1 MVQTL
6 QASKINMRVLIN
18 DFHLVEADNEDFFP
32 EWQIDLPTLSEAERV
47 SLDRIKANFFNL
59 LRYPPTLEKAV
70 QVAILGPMLSEAG
83 FFAPPFHVEAEKS
96 VELTADD
103 EGTVVRGQIDFL
115 LLREEVWVAVIES
128 KEVSFSVEAG
138 IAQLLAYMLAAPDR
152 NRPCYGMVTTGGN
165 FVFVKLIHSSPPRY
179 AASDQ
184 FDMRKRSSN
193 ELYQV
198 YAFLKKL
205 GQI

>member
-6 QASKINMRVLIN
+6 QASKINMRVLIK
-18 DFHLVEADNEDFFP
+18 DFHLVEAVDEGFFA
-32 EWQIDLPTLSEAERV
+32 EWHTDLPTLTDTERV
-47 SLDRIKANFFNL
+47 SLDRVKANFFNL

-83 FFAPPFHVEAEKS
+83 FFSPPFHVEAEKS
-96 VELTADD
+96 VEVVADN
-103 EGTVVRGQIDFL
+103 EGTIVRGQIDFL

-152 NRPCYGMVTTGGN
+152 HRPCYGLVTTGGN
-165 FVFVKLIHSSPPRY
+165 FVFVKLVHSSPPMY

-184 FDMRKRSSN
+184 FDMRKRGN

>member
-6 QASKINMRVLIN
+6 QASKINIRVLMK
-18 DFHLVEADNEDFFP
+18 DFCLQESQDENFFT
-32 EWQIDLPTLSEAERV
+32 EWQSDLPEVLESDRRL
-47 SLDRIKANFFNL
+47 LDRIKADFFNL

-70 QVAILGPMLSEAG
+70 QIAILGPMLSEAG
-83 FFAPPFHVEAEKS
+83 FFSPPFHVESEKS
-96 VELTADD
+96 VEITAENED
-103 EGTVVRGQIDFL
+103 TIVRGQIDFL

-138 IAQLLAYMLAAPDR
+138 IAQLLSYMLAAPDKHQ
-152 NRPCYGMVTTGGN
+152 PCYGMVTTGGN
-165 FVFVKLIHSSPPRY
+165 FVFVKLVHSSPPMY
-179 AASDQ
+179 AVSDQ
-184 FDMRKRSSN
+184 FDMRKHGN

>member
-1 MVQTL
+1 MVTTL
-6 QASKINMRVLIN
+6 QASKMNMRVLIK
-18 DFHLVEADNEDFFP
+18 DFHLKEAADDFFQ
-32 EWQIDLPTLSEAERV
+32 EWQVDLPTLTDMERA
-47 SLDRIKANFFNL
+47 SLDRIQANFFNF

-96 VELTADD
+96 VEVVAED
-103 EGTVVRGQIDFL
+103 EGTIVRGQIDFL

-138 IAQLLAYMLAAPDR
+138 IAQLLSYMMAAPDR
-152 NRPCYGMVTTGGN
+152 SRPCYGMVTTGGN
-165 FVFVKLIHSSPPRY
+165 FVFVKLAHTSPPMY

-184 FDMRKRSSN
+184 FDMRKRGNN

>member
-6 QASKINMRVLIN
+6 QASKINMRVLIK
-18 DFHLVEADNEDFFP
+18 DFHLVEAADEGFFW
-32 EWQIDLPTLSEAERV
+32 EWQTDLPTLSESERV
-47 SLDRIKANFFNL
+47 SLDRVKANFFNL

-83 FFAPPFHVEAEKS
+83 FFSPPFHVEAEKS
-96 VELTADD
+96 VEVVADN
-103 EGTVVRGQIDFL
+103 EGTIVRGQIDFL
-115 LLREEVWVAVIES
+115 LLTEEVWVAVIES

-152 NRPCYGMVTTGGN
+152 RRPCYGLVTTGGN
-165 FVFVKLIHSSPPRY
+165 FVFVKLIHSSPPMY

-184 FDMRKRSSN
+184 FDMRKRGN

>member
-6 QASKINMRVLIN
+6 QASKIDMRVLRR
-18 DFHLVEADNEDFFP
+18 DFRLQEAQDEAFFQ
-32 EWQIDLPTLSEAERV
+32 EWQRDLPEISDEERR
-47 SLDRIKANFFNL
+47 SLDRIKSNFFNL
-59 LRYPPTLEKAV
+59 LHYPPTLEKAV

-83 FFAPPFHVEAEKS
+83 YFPPSFHVEAEKS
-96 VELTADD
+96 VEVTAED
-103 EGTVVRGQIDFL
+103 EGTIVRGQIDFL
-115 LLREEVWVAVIES
+115 LLRDEVWVAVIES

-152 NRPCYGMVTTGGN
+152 RQPCYGMVTTGGN
-165 FVFVKLIHSSPPRY
+165 FVFVKLQHSDPPLY
-179 AASDQ
+179 AVSDQ
-184 FDMRKRSSN
+184 FDMRKRSN